1 MKTLHDILQSLE
13 LGQVSTSQAQDAIKQ
28 SINDLI
34 DLKEKEI
41 STFDHLTQP
50 MRDMCEMARK
60 HGLELAIDK
69 MRRDFLDD
77 WNCDYPKYEIGEA
90 IEIAE

>member
-28 SINDLI
+28 SINYLI
-34 DLKEKEI
+34 DLKDKEVDNY
-41 STFDHLTQP
+41 DHFEP
-50 MRDMCEMARK
+50 YMRDMCKSARR

-77 WNCDYPKYEIGEA
+77 WNCDYPKYEIGE
-90 IEIAE
+90 ETVNVQ